1 MLDLRPYFAESKSL
15 FPESQ
20 CKKDQCP
27 HDLVLSG
34 FLVYHQKSGWTK
46 HWRCLH
52 ALTSTDQLKIPIPI
66 TISLLYPWVSRQYPF
81 FHGQCHF
88 FPGQSILLPCL
99 NQHQKLSDTPRAVLS
114 GYVSH
119 KISPLI
125 SRWPHFLVINPQAIG
140 TKLSTKMILHCVHK
154 YPHCCWL
161 YHQVSWSKQT
171 NTLLF
176 HGSSTIKIPI
186 SGIPIIKKDCWIP
199 FN

>member
-1 MLDLRPYFAESKSL
+1 MTWCIIKKAVEPNIGPVLEMFARIDLYWPTKNTHSHYNILIISMSIPTVSL
-15 FPESQ
+15 FS
-20 CKKDQCP
+20 
-27 HDLVLSG
+27 
-34 FLVYHQKSGWTK
+34 WTM
-46 HWRCLH
+46 
-52 ALTSTDQLKIPIPI
+52 P
-66 TISLLYPWVSRQYPF
+66 
-81 FHGQCHF
+81 F

-125 SRWPHFLVINPQAIG
+125 SRWPLFLVINPQAIG